1 MLWSKF
7 YHPRWCIII
16 LVACERDRTLSLCPV
31 YSFMHVVANPG
42 VNKSFPM
49 AEKRPGIE
57 LRKAGIPLK
66 RIREQLKILESSL
79 RRILKL
85 AKENSLDHVAATN
98 SAMRSRGFYLGKL
111 QDSSQRT
118 FWDVQLFPNP
128 YQRNACLPQFNGW
141 SFSAVFV
148 VLLAFLLMTSQDFLR
163 ILYLS
168 FVFYL
173 RKIEPCKEKLLNTH
187 PGHLLWIFCMTQLH
201 AQIYTEIPIG
211 KPLLKIGAMLR
222 KAMLFHSIYWVCV
235 PIFVSFWD
243 FENLKSDIVPFYSIR
258 LCSNFHAIW
267 RLFTFSARKG

>member
-1 MLWSKF
+1 
-7 YHPRWCIII
+7 
-16 LVACERDRTLSLCPV
+16 
-31 YSFMHVVANPG
+31 MHVVANPG

-85 AKENSLDHVAATN
+85 AKENSLDRVAATN

-128 YQRNACLPQFNGW
+128 FQRNACLPQFKGC

-148 VLLAFLLMTSQDFLR
+148 VLSVFLLMTSQDFLR

-168 FVFYL
+168 FVFDL
-173 RKIEPCKEKLLNTH
+173 RKIDASKEKLLNAH
-187 PGHLLWIFCMTQLH
+187 PGHLLWRFCMT
-201 AQIYTEIPIG
+201 
-211 KPLLKIGAMLR
+211 
-222 KAMLFHSIYWVCV
+222 
-235 PIFVSFWD
+235 
-243 FENLKSDIVPFYSIR
+243 
-258 LCSNFHAIW
+258 
-267 RLFTFSARKG
+267 